1 MRVPLPPHS
10 WNLSPSEAVAV
21 QKALAERVAKKGK
34 LEKPH
39 LVAGLDVAFD
49 KAEGRCI
56 AAVVVWSLMEQ
67 GAIETATVRQ
77 KVEFPYIPGLLTF
90 RELPALLAALEKLQH
105 EPDFFI
111 CDGQGYAHPRRF
123 GLACHLGVVLD
134 RPVIGCAKSI
144 LVGEHAEPGP
154 QRGSRAQLMHRSEC
168 VGLALRT
175 RSNVKP
181 VYVSVGHR
189 LSLASAVRLVLACTT
204 RYRLPEP
211 TRLADRLAA
220 SMKIAR

>member
-1 MRVPLPPHS
+1 MRVSPPPHS

-21 QKALAERVAKKGK
+21 QKALAERVSKKGK
-34 LEKPH
+34 LERPH

-56 AAVVVWSLMEQ
+56 AGVVVWSLMEQ
-67 GAIETATVRQ
+67 GAIETALVRQ
-77 KVEFPYIPGLLTF
+77 KVEFPYIPGLLSF

-144 LVGEHAEPGP
+144 LVGEHAEPGS
-154 QRGSRAQLMHRSEC
+154 QRGSRARLMHRSEC

-175 RSNVKP
+175 RSNVRP

-189 LSLASAVRLVLACTT
+189 LSLASAARLVLACTT

-220 SMKIAR
+220 SVKIAR